1 MHKVVKGLITA
12 LSVIAFMAVVVGFYM
27 FLQYIDKNVKM
38 ALIFLGVTLVGIGI
52 LATEIFIFVKRRKR
66 EAIKDEEEDEID
78 Q

>member
-38 ALIFLGVTLVGIGI
+38 ALIFLGVTLVGISI
-52 LATEIFIFVKRRKR
+52 LVTEIFIFVKRKKR

>member
-27 FLQYIDKNVKM
+27 FIQYIDKNVKM

-52 LATEIFIFVKRRKR
+52 LATEIFIFVKRKKR